1 MVMLKQSYRYDQTST
16 RLEVEGLPDLSAG
29 QGDQAIGI
37 LSSWRLLIV
46 GGTEVQGRR
55 EHLESLMRVVIPYV
69 RLRLSGVVRSV
80 GEEGDPVRIIADG
93 IEHRLDL
100 ISGQPD
106 VPPLSIRLDDAELAD
121 LVRCLDAL
129 RLDTRVRLDWPSIQ
143 HEPLH
148 RRDLVERIPLTQR
161 LAAPLLGG
169 ATFAVLGLV
178 ALLLPVPQLEPGG
191 QETAEPLS
199 TEAPISD
206 PSQEDAK
213 R

>member
-16 RLEVEGLPDLSAG
+16 RQEVEGLPDLSAG

-37 LSSWRLLIV
+37 LSSWRLMIV

-80 GEEGDPVRIIADG
+80 GDEGDPVRIIADG

-106 VPPLSIRLDDAELAD
+106 VPPLSIRLDVAELAIW
-121 LVRCLDAL
+121 C
-129 RLDTRVRLDWPSIQ
+129 
-143 HEPLH
+143 
-148 RRDLVERIPLTQR
+148 
-161 LAAPLLGG
+161 
-169 ATFAVLGLV
+169 AVLMPFGSTPASAWTGHRSSMNRCIGAILSN
-178 ALLLPVPQLEPGG
+178 ASPDPTSGRSSAGEPRLCSGSG
-191 QETAEPLS
+191 CFAAASPAARTRS
-199 TEAPISD
+199 SGD
-206 PSQEDAK
+206 H
-213 R
+213 